1 MIKLSLRILTTGLL
15 MLLMQHTLSA
25 KSEVSYKLNSPD
37 KKTTVNITFSDS
49 LRYSLLVDG
58 KMILN
63 ESPLSFTTDLPMN
76 KKLTVVRTSRTSVN
90 TSLVPVV
97 KQKMAVI
104 PDVYNQLRIDF
115 SNQTSLEWRAY
126 NNGVAW
132 RWTTHIPT
140 NYKVIEETAG
150 FSFHAKDTIWYPQE
164 NSFYSGNEQKFT
176 KCSIEELGADK
187 LASLPAL
194 FDANGIKVL
203 ITESNLLNY
212 AGMWLMNGTNGKV
225 RATFPYYPKE
235 KEKKGDRDEYVL
247 SRENYIAQYTSP
259 TDFPWR
265 IIALARND
273 NDLLTNTLVYQLAEP
288 SQGDFSWVEAGKAQ
302 WDWWNNSNIY
312 KVNFKVGMNTETYKY
327 FIDFA
332 ARNGLKYIVLD
343 EGWYELS
350 DIMKVAPTID
360 MEELVRYGKEKN
372 IGLILWCTWLR
383 LDEKLQEAMDQF
395 DRWGIKVI
403 KVDFMSRD
411 DQEMVQYYTR
421 ISQEAAKRHI
431 LVDFHGCYKP
441 TGLYRTYPNVIT
453 YEGVY
458 GLEQSKGDQSKAIN
472 PDHNV
477 LLPFT
482 RMVAGPMD
490 YTPGA
495 MGNAHKNEWQPNW
508 NEPIS
513 IGTRCHQLAMYVVYE
528 SPLQMLADSPT
539 KYMAEPECMEFLSA
553 VPTTWNQTIP
563 ACSKIGKYVS
573 IARQSENGDWF
584 LGAMTNSEART
595 LTVKLDFL
603 SDGNYEIKLWKDGV
617 NAVRNAK
624 DFSTEKKTV
633 DKQTELS
640 IEMVAGG
647 GFAAIITKL

>member
-1 MIKLSLRILTTGLL
+1 MIKLSQRILATGLL
-15 MLLMQHTLSA
+15 MLLLQHTLSA
-25 KSEVSYKLNSPD
+25 KSDVSYKLNSPD

-76 KKLTVVRTSRTSVN
+76 KKLKVVQTSRTSVN
-90 TSLVPVV
+90 TSLVPVI

-132 RWTTHIPT
+132 RWITRIPT
-140 NYKVIEETAG
+140 NYKVVEETAA
-150 FSFHAKDTIWYPQE
+150 FSFNEKDTIWYPQE
-164 NSFYSGNEQKFT
+164 NSFYSGNEPKFT
-176 KCSIEELGADK
+176 KCSIEELGPDK
-187 LASLPAL
+187 LASLPVL
-194 FDANGIKVL
+194 FDVDGMKVL
-203 ITESNLLNY
+203 VTESNLLDY
-212 AGMWLMNGTNGKV
+212 AGMWLMNGANGKV
-225 RATFPYYPKE
+225 NATFPYYPKE

-273 NDLLTNTLVYQLAEP
+273 NDLLTNTLVYQLAQP
-288 SQGDFSWVEAGKAQ
+288 SKGDFSWVEAGKAQ

-350 DIMKVAPTID
+350 DIMRVAPAID

-372 IGLILWCTWLR
+372 VGLILWCTWLR
-383 LDEKLQEAMDQF
+383 LDEKLQDAMDQF
-395 DRWGIKVI
+395 GRWGIKAI

-411 DQEMVQYYTR
+411 DQEMVKYYTR
-421 ISQEAAKRHI
+421 VSQEAAKRHI

-495 MGNAHKNEWQPNW
+495 MGNAHKDEWQPNW
-508 NEPIS
+508 NEPMS

-553 VPTTWNQTIP
+553 VPTTWSQTIP
-563 ACSKIGKYVS
+563 ACSKVGKYVS

-584 LGAMTNSEART
+584 LGAMTNSEARA

-603 SDGNYEIKLWKDGV
+603 PDGDYEIKLWKDGV

-624 DFSTEKKTV
+624 DFSTEKKRV
-633 DKQTELS
+633 NKQTELS